1 MGKFFNVTIPVEVAG
16 NKQDDG
22 NFGAGELIA
31 DWTAFNIPKGGAV
44 LRGVTAVIS
53 GKDGASQ
60 TAGDLLLLF
69 ANPKSDGSAPGTLG
83 TVHAAAS
90 GVNSRRD
97 VVAALNIDANSD
109 VAFPAN
115 FNIMTTGGGG
125 GGDQIP
131 FIGLEGVPGLSDN
144 GFNTIYVALTTGA
157 SNTTLN
163 FSTNVFQAV
172 EDADEIN
179 PIKVDNG
186 SGSTANAQK
195 IFNIGDTIT
204 SSGGRYG
211 VITAI
216 DATFASGGQ
225 SITVDSALGADGST
239 PTPED
244 EEWFNLHPIKLV
256 LSFEI

>member
-1 MGKFFNVTIPVEVAG
+1 MGQFFNVTIPIEVLSS
-16 NKQDDG
+16 KQDDG
-22 NFGAGELIA
+22 AFAAGDLIA

-44 LRGVTAVIS
+44 LRGVTAVIN

-90 GVNSRRD
+90 GNNSRRD

-109 VAFPAN
+109 VGFPAN

-125 GGDQIP
+125 ADDQIP

-157 SNTTLN
+157 SNTALD
-163 FSTNVFQAV
+163 FSTSVFQAV
-172 EDADEIN
+172 EDADELLT
-179 PIKVDNG
+179 IKVDNG
-186 SGSTANAQK
+186 SGATANAHK
-195 IFNIGDTIT
+195 KFDVGDTLV
-204 SSGGRYG
+204 SGDETYG
-211 VITAI
+211 VIKSINT
-216 DATFASGGQ
+216 TFASGGQ
-225 SITVDSALGADGST
+225 DITFESLPAAGLVI
-239 PTPED
+239 PENQ
-244 EEWFNLHPIKLV
+244 EWYVKHPIKLV

>member
-22 NFGAGELIA
+22 NFGAGDLIA
-31 DWTAFNIPKGGAV
+31 DWTAFSIPKGGAV

-53 GKDGASQ
+53 GKDTGNQ
-60 TAGDLLLLF
+60 TAGDLVLLF
-69 ANPKSDGSAPGTLG
+69 ANPKSDGSVPGTLG
-83 TVHAAAS
+83 TVHASAQ
-90 GVNSRRD
+90 GINSRRD
-97 VVAALNIDANSD
+97 VVAALNIDAKSD
-109 VAFPAN
+109 VGFPTN

-125 GGDQIP
+125 ADDQIP
-131 FIGLEGVPGLSDN
+131 FIGLEGIPGISDN
-144 GFNTIYVALTTGA
+144 GFNTIYFALLTGA
-157 SNTTLN
+157 SNTALN
-163 FSTNVFQAV
+163 FSTSVFQAV

-179 PIKVDNG
+179 PIKVDDG
-186 SGSTANAQK
+186 SGGTALAER
-195 IFNIGDTIT
+195 IFDVGDTIT

-225 SITVDSALGADGST
+225 SITVDSALGTDGST